1 MLSRSVYLAVGLLGE
16 SFFMENENSIY
27 ADTNQA
33 LTFQDL
39 ARALDRISQLTEI
52 EDTPLP
58 FDPDDY
64 PLSVTP
70 PPQETRPHRL
80 WYALTFIVQVI
91 VYGIMLVLI
100 LGIILLFVLIPVLVP
115 R

>member
-1 MLSRSVYLAVGLLGE
+1 
-16 SFFMENENSIY
+16 MENENSIH
-27 ADTNQA
+27 ADTNQE

-39 ARALDRISQLTEI
+39 ARTLDRISQLTEI

-64 PLSVTP
+64 PLSITP
-70 PPQETRPHRL
+70 SPEMRPHRL
-80 WYALTFIVQVI
+80 WHVLKLIVQVI

-100 LGIILLFVLIPVLVP
+100 LGIILLFVLLPVLVP
-115 R
+115 QR

>member
-1 MLSRSVYLAVGLLGE
+1 
-16 SFFMENENSIY
+16 MENENSIY

-39 ARALDRISQLTEI
+39 ARALDRISQPTEI

-64 PLSVTP
+64 PVTVAP
-70 PPQETRPHRL
+70 RTPETITTRILRIIAWGIAIL
-80 WYALTFIVQVI
+80 ISASILAMWIAFFGFIFWVVI
-91 VYGIMLVLI
+91 NS
-100 LGIILLFVLIPVLVP
+100 
-115 R
+115 

>member
-1 MLSRSVYLAVGLLGE
+1 
-16 SFFMENENSIY
+16 MENENSIY
-27 ADTNQA
+27 ADTNQE

-39 ARALDRISQLTEI
+39 ARTLDRISQLTEI
-52 EDTPLP
+52 EDMPLP

-64 PLSVTP
+64 PLSITP
-70 PPQETRPHRL
+70 PPETRPHRM
-80 WYALTFIVQVI
+80 WYALKLIVQFI